1 MQVSNHRVALQDGA
15 VFVRSWLPAAADG
28 GAAILLFHDSLGSVE
43 LWRDFPALL
52 AGATGRHVVAYD
64 RLGFGQSTAHPGGL
78 SATFI
83 GQEVQAA
90 VPAICSALAL
100 TRLVVFGHSV
110 GGAMAVATA
119 AARPD
124 LCEAVVT
131 VAAQAFVEDRTIA
144 GIEAA
149 KTAFAAPEQFSRLT
163 RYHGNNAR
171 WVLDAWTETWLS
183 SAFAGWRIDDDLRAL
198 RCPLLA
204 IHGDADE
211 YGSPAHPERISGL
224 AGGGGAMAMIENC
237 GHVPH
242 REHPQQVIALVQRFL
257 SASG

>member
-1 MQVSNHRVALQDGA
+1 M
-15 VFVRSWLPAAADG
+15 AA
-28 GAAILLFHDSLGSVE
+28 
-43 LWRDFPALL
+43 
-52 AGATGRHVVAYD
+52 
-64 RLGFGQSTAHPGGL
+64 
-78 SATFI
+78 
-83 GQEVQAA
+83 
-90 VPAICSALAL
+90 
-100 TRLVVFGHSV
+100 
-110 GGAMAVATA
+110 ATA

-149 KTAFAAPEQFSRLT
+149 KAAFAAPEQFSRLT
-163 RYHGNNAR
+163 RYHGENAR

-183 SAFAGWRIDDDLRAL
+183 SAFAGWRLDDDLRAL

-211 YGSPAHPERISGL
+211 YGSAAHPERISAL

-257 SASG
+257 GASG